1 MARSKTN
8 GLAIAAFVLSI
19 PLGALGGL
27 AAVPMG
33 FVARSQ
39 IKRSNGTQK
48 GAGLA
53 LAAIIIGFFWIG
65 VFAVVVIVAAVSP
78 STTNGGPALSDLTSQ
93 VQSQI
98 TGTGANGF
106 GASGVDSV
114 VCNPPSDWQ
123 PSARFTCFAYDSS
136 KTEVG
141 EYDGIVEPNAANGD
155 YRWNAHW
162 IPSG

>member
-1 MARSKTN
+1 MVQPKTN

-19 PLGALGGL
+19 PLGALGGV

-39 IKRSNGTQK
+39 IKKSNGMQK

-53 LAAIIIGFFWIG
+53 LAAIIIGFVWIG
-65 VFAVVVIVAAVSP
+65 LFAVFLLVAAVSS

-106 GASGVDSV
+106 GVSGVDSV
-114 VCNPPSDWQ
+114 VCNPPSNWQ
-123 PSARFTCFAYDSS
+123 PAAKFTCFAYDST

-162 IPSG
+162 IAAG